1 MQPHRLNSA
10 IAWLFMI
17 GAFCFAL
24 GAVPAYVT
32 AMGTLADALTF
43 FVGSVFFTS
52 ASFLQLVQAQSPR
65 MAPSAAD
72 ETPCD
77 VRFLAWLPHDRNWMA
92 AATQFP
98 GTLAFNVS
106 TLFALATS
114 LSAAQV
120 QRAVWRPDF
129 VGSTLFLVASGFA
142 ILALG
147 RSPGRYSRLIAWLN
161 MVGSVA
167 FMVSAIASFVLPATG
182 SAVNPR
188 WADLGTFIGAICFL
202 LGAALMLPAWR
213 VAARTDTSD
222 RAGLRRLRP
231 CESSTGIDRFG
242 RSA

>member
-1 MQPHRLNSA
+1 
-10 IAWLFMI
+10 
-17 GAFCFAL
+17 
-24 GAVPAYVT
+24 
-32 AMGTLADALTF
+32 MGTFADALTF

-52 ASFLQLVQAQSPR
+52 ASFLQLVQAQSPA
-65 MAPSAAD
+65 MAPSNAHGSPGA
-72 ETPCD
+72 
-77 VRFLAWLPHDRNWMA
+77 VRFLAWLPHDRNWIA

-129 VGSTLFLVASGFA
+129 VGSTLFLVASAFA

-147 RSPGRYSRLIAWLN
+147 SAPGRYPRRIAWLN

-167 FMVSAIASFVLPATG
+167 FMVSAIASFVLPASG
-182 SAVNPR
+182 SAINPR

-202 LGAALMLPAWR
+202 LGAAFMLPAWR
-213 VAARTDTSD
+213 ETERPHSADKN
-222 RAGLRRLRP
+222 AGKSP
-231 CESSTGIDRFG
+231 GIG
-242 RSA
+242 A